1 MKMHSLSLGS
11 LKYGDKSPRQLELT
25 RMIVQGLIIDLGLP
39 LSIVEHPAFL
49 RAMNT
54 IDPKFTVLSRRSLCR
69 EALPAAL
76 EQIMGKVKEAC
87 NEAQFVALTLDLW
100 SDRRM
105 RTFIGIT
112 MHTISKT
119 DNSFKNYLL
128 IFQPLESKLLN
139 NVTAY

>member
-1 MKMHSLSLGS
+1 MKMHSLSLGT
-11 LKYGDKSPRQLELT
+11 LKYGDKNSRQLELT
-25 RMIVQGLIIDLGLP
+25 RMIVQDLIIDLGLP
-39 LSIVEHPAFL
+39 LSIVDHPAFL

-69 EALPAAL
+69 EALPATL
-76 EQIMGKVKEAC
+76 EQIMEKVREAC

-112 MHTISKT
+112 MHTISKN

-128 IFQPLESKLLN
+128 TSQPFEGKLLS